1 RRLTFGVW
9 AGAAV
14 VLAALV
20 VGAFAAYHKF
30 RAPEGGPG
38 PEPAAGAAAAAPIR
52 IGILFSLTGTL
63 AVSERPIVDAAQL
76 AVDEVNEAGGVL
88 GRKLEGVTEDGH
100 SDEQVF
106 AERARK
112 LLTEDGVVT
121 IVGCWTSGSR
131 KRVAEV
137 CRAHD
142 RLLLYPT
149 PYEGLE

>member
-1 RRLTFGVW
+1 DPRPAEELAPHVGRPAALLLRELLARDPDRRPADARVVVQRLRALESGGTPSAPSPVALPVASSAFRAPPSRDRRLTFGVW

-76 AVDEVNEAGGVL
+76 A
-88 GRKLEGVTEDGH
+88 
-100 SDEQVF
+100 
-106 AERARK
+106 
-112 LLTEDGVVT
+112 
-121 IVGCWTSGSR
+121 
-131 KRVAEV
+131 
-137 CRAHD
+137 
-142 RLLLYPT
+142 
-149 PYEGLE
+149 